1 VPVIKKGFWERLPFT
16 RSHIRADSR
25 LSGSMLSDSMFSV
38 RCVPDSGADFTENVN
53 PGEPDTGRKARILT
67 HPAPPARPHPGRTKV
82 PDHEQLEPACIVNDI
97 ERSLVRTRRAPST
110 GLVAAAAVEVRAAP
124 EE

>member
-1 VPVIKKGFWERLPFT
+1 
-16 RSHIRADSR
+16 
-25 LSGSMLSDSMFSV
+25 
-38 RCVPDSGADFTENVN
+38 
-53 PGEPDTGRKARILT
+53 
-67 HPAPPARPHPGRTKV
+67 
-82 PDHEQLEPACIVNDI
+82 VNDI